1 MPTCPRGH
9 QSAANDYCDVCGRSM
24 TAPPVEVS
32 APPVPLEKPTAAQPA
47 ADPDPGNACP
57 LCGTP
62 RAGRFCEVDGYD
74 FMTATLM
81 EDEPSVP
88 STPSVA
94 PSATPPADAPPAAP
108 PAVAPPAVVAPPAA
122 VPEQR
127 SADDGPATGVRVTA
141 DRGYFDIVR
150 QAGGPDAGALAFPD
164 FCPERRFPLRGSQV
178 LIGRRSK
185 SRGIDPDVDLTG
197 PPEDP
202 GISHAHALLLPQAD
216 GGWAVVDLGSAN
228 GTYVNDP
235 AKAIPVRAPIAV
247 KPGDKIY
254 AGAWTLLT
262 VT

>member
-9 QSAANDYCDVCGRSM
+9 SSEAADYCDVCGRAM
-24 TAPPVEVS
+24 TAPPA
-32 APPVPLEKPTAAQPA
+32 APPNGASASPVTMEKPTAAQPA
-47 ADPDPGNACP
+47 ADTDPGDACP
-57 LCGTP
+57 LCGTA

-81 EDEPSVP
+81 EEEGPPSVP
-88 STPSVA
+88 SVPSAPSV
-94 PSATPPADAPPAAP
+94 PSVPS
-108 PAVAPPAVVAPPAA
+108 

-178 LIGRRSK
+178 LIGRRSR
-185 SRGIDPDVDLTG
+185 SRGIAPDVDLTG

-202 GISHAHALLLPQAD
+202 GISHAHALFLPQAD

-235 AKAIPVRAPIAV
+235 TKAIPVRAPIAV
-247 KPGDKIY
+247 RPGDKIY

>member
-1 MPTCPRGH
+1 MPNCPRGH
-9 QSAANDYCDVCGRSM
+9 QSAATDYCDVCGRSM
-24 TAPPVEVS
+24 TAQPAA
-32 APPVPLEKPTAAQPA
+32 APNGAAASPVPLEKPTAAQPA

-88 STPSVA
+88 STPTVAPSVA
-94 PSATPPADAPPAAP
+94 PSPAPPAAP
-108 PAVAPPAVVAPPAA
+108 SPAPPV

-127 SADDGPATGVRVTA
+127 SADNDGPATGVRVTA

-164 FCPERRFPLRGSQV
+164 FCPERRFQLRGSQV
-178 LIGRRSK
+178 LIGRRSR

-202 GISHAHALLLPQAD
+202 GVSHAHALLLPQAN

-235 AKAIPVRAPIAV
+235 TKAIPVRAPIAV
-247 KPGDKIY
+247 KPGDRIY